1 MRGIERAGRRPV
13 LLAGARARLTPYG
26 GHIRHIMALRSTQD
40 ENTLTAAPLHTLPFD
55 VDVWMTEPTV

>member
-1 MRGIERAGRRPV
+1 V

-26 GHIRHIMALRSTQD
+26 GRIRHIMALRSTQD
-40 ENTLTAAPLHTLPFD
+40 ENTLTTAPLHTLPFD